1 MKDDF
6 TRFGLGGK
14 ALFCRNWEVLVSG
27 NLDRYLSLFY
37 LANITVKLA
46 RLSKGTWSQGWN
58 VKRCS
63 DESVIAN

>member
-27 NLDRYLSLFY
+27 NLDRSTSLFY
-37 LANITVKLA
+37 FVNITVKLA
-46 RLSKGTWSQGWN
+46 RLREPGIKGGM
-58 VKRCS
+58 
-63 DESVIAN
+63 